1 MGDDV
6 NWELVLHRLDE
17 LSKSQVTLNSHMET
31 LEDKI
36 THIGMVVESIQD
48 IKTWK
53 SGMEDAISTSELRDM
68 KVWRKRIDE
77 VISPTQLKTI
87 VDEVESLKTFKTQA
101 MMIWVV
107 VQDIMAIL
115 IFMKDFM

>member
-1 MGDDV
+1 MKEEV
-6 NWELVLHRLDE
+6 NWELILHRLDE
-17 LSKSQVTLNSHMET
+17 MSKNQESLNRHMES
-31 LEDKI
+31 LEDKL
-36 THIGMVVESIQD
+36 TNVNSAVDAIQD

-53 SGMEDAISTSELRDM
+53 GNMEEAISTSELKDI
-68 KVWRKRIDE
+68 KVWKKRIDE

-87 VDEVESLKTFKTQA
+87 IDEVESLKTFKTQA

-107 VQDIMAIL
+107 VQAIMAIL